1 MQTHSE
7 LEEINGLGAKKAA
20 ALLNA
25 FGSIEQIKNASVD
38 ELKIVPG
45 IHEALAIEIKK
56 HFQNKKER

>member
-7 LEEINGLGAKKAA
+7 LENIKGLGAKKAE
-20 ALLNA
+20 ALMHA
-25 FGSIEQIKNASVD
+25 FGSIEQIKKASVD

-56 HFQNKKER
+56 HFQNKKES